1 MTTRTFL
8 IAAVWAPAA
17 FALFSVFF
25 MLALIITGVGY
36 LVFAVFVTWRLLR
49 FTSPREMGRFFS
61 WTPVILLPFQLA
73 WLASLGLIM
82 PPDFFGV
89 KVSIADA
96 LMDRTLFLL
105 LFGYMYVGAVGI
117 LHWLL
122 TGMNLIVD
130 KPTGGAS

>member
-8 IAAVWAPAA
+8 IAAVWAPVA
-17 FALFSVFF
+17 FAVFSIFF

-36 LVFAVFVTWRLLR
+36 LAFAGYVTWRLLR
-49 FTSPREMGRFFS
+49 FTSPRDMGRFFS

-73 WLASLGLIM
+73 WLASLDLIM
-82 PPDFFGV
+82 PPDFLGL
-89 KVSIADA
+89 KVSIAAA
-96 LMDRTLFLL
+96 LMDRSMFLL

-122 TGMNLIVD
+122 TRMDLIVD